1 LGALQQYAEKLEGA
15 TKNLESAQNSGDED
29 AQAKA
34 FGNMLGAVLGG
45 SGGESLPPDQLR
57 GVVPASLGG
66 LARNE
71 ISVERNAALGIQI
84 SQAEA
89 TYSDGAGKE
98 LDLEIMDLGG
108 SAGLMAIAAWAG
120 IEQDSQ
126 TSTGY
131 EKTYRANNR
140 VLHEVWDQSSK
151 HGEFS
156 VITSNRFVVTIRG
169 NVPSMDALKSV
180 AGGVDLAAL
189 DRMGATQASAR

>member
-1 LGALQQYAEKLEGA
+1 
-15 TKNLESAQNSGDED
+15 
-29 AQAKA
+29 
-34 FGNMLGAVLGG
+34 
-45 SGGESLPPDQLR
+45 LR

-98 LDLEIMDLGG
+98 LDLEIMDIGG
-108 SAGLMAIAAWAG
+108 SAGLMAIASWAG
-120 IEQDSQ
+120 IEQDRQS
-126 TSTGY
+126 STGY

-140 VLHEVWDQSSK
+140 VLHEVWDQSSM

-156 VITSNRFVVTIRG
+156 IITSNRFVVTIRG

-189 DRMGATQASAR
+189 DRMGAAQASAR